1 MSRSSSRRP
10 RSGHC
15 RPHALADATPATPI
29 LLRASER
36 SEKTDAIST
45 SVSLSVREGRRG
57 EEEGEG
63 EIGDNEV
70 SLGEG
75 GGGRKRGEGEIGDN
89 QSTGTDV

>member
-1 MSRSSSRRP
+1 MRLVPLYR
-10 RSGHC
+10 C
-15 RPHALADATPATPI
+15 R
-29 LLRASER
+29 
-36 SEKTDAIST
+36 
-45 SVSLSVREGRRG
+45 VGGEGRRG

-63 EIGDNEV
+63 EISDNEV